1 MRNEIAILLAD
12 GFEEIEAL
20 APADIWRRLGLT
32 VKLAGVT
39 GKTVTSTR
47 GIPVTADL
55 MINDLKAEN
64 LLFVYLPGGLPGAT
78 NLRDDSRVIELIRSV
93 HADGG
98 FVGAICAAPIVL
110 AKAGL
115 SAGRKVTGYPTTE
128 DGVEGLVYTGEL
140 TEDSGDRIL
149 TGKGPGAAIPL
160 AFRIAEALGIP
171 AETLAKLKQGMFL

>member
-1 MRNEIAILLAD
+1 MKNEIAILLAD

-39 GKTVTSTR
+39 GKIVTSTR

-55 MINDLKAEN
+55 MISELNADDLQ
-64 LLFVYLPGGLPGAT
+64 LVYLPGGLPGAT
-78 NLRDDSRVIELIRSV
+78 NLRDDSRVIELIQKV

-110 AKAGL
+110 AKHGL
-115 SAGRKVTGYPTTE
+115 LEGNTFTMYPGFDDYLNGLRPTGNPAE
-128 DGVEGLVYTGEL
+128 
-140 TEDSGDRIL
+140 SCDRVV
-149 TGKGPGAAIPL
+149 TGKGPGAVF
-160 AFRIAEALGIP
+160 AFAEKLSSALG
-171 AETLAKLKQGMFL
+171 TDLKNLYNGMFVEL